1 MKKMKGPE
9 VQVAAKPTPPK
20 VGLSFTRGAA
30 TAGKTEKEADDL
42 CALHKKKLEIVCIQ
56 CLERI
61 CSKCAL
67 FGAHKS
73 HSYREE
79 EEVHAEISDRHNRLC
94 NTLKQL
100 ELTEKVKAASDSLG
114 SMES

>member
-1 MKKMKGPE
+1 
-9 VQVAAKPTPPK
+9 VQAAAKPTPAPK
-20 VGLSFTRGAA
+20 ASLSFNRVAS
-30 TAGKTEKEADDL
+30 KTEKEPVEDL